1 MIVWWYTTRT
11 MSTLF
16 EELERQARM
25 LTPQEK
31 ASLARILI
39 EELDP
44 SSDSDVE
51 QLWIAESERRYEAYS
66 KGELKSVSGEV
77 VMSRVR
83 SRLK

>member
-1 MIVWWYTTRT
+1 

-51 QLWIAESERRYEAYS
+51 RLWIAESERRYEAYR
-66 KGELKSVSGEV
+66 KGELKSVSGEE